1 MPPEETRH
9 DTNTDPLAGSRRPWH
24 RSAWITLRDQPAP
37 KRAIHCLQA
46 PIVPA
51 LMSKIIGRMAS
62 KSVDQVGHGAAFEVV
77 AECLQILLEE
87 RALTINL
94 LVARVEHRQL
104 GCADREAS
112 LGIFGIKRVR
122 FAVTVLRFVV
132 TVHRHETIAPIHQR
146 IDMIG
151 PYREGL

>member
-62 KSVDQVGHGAAFEVV
+62 KSVNQVRHGAALEIV
-77 AECLQILLEE
+77 AQLNQMLLEQ
-87 RALTINL
+87 RSLTVNL
-94 LVARVEHRQL
+94 LIGHVE
-104 GCADREAS
+104 
-112 LGIFGIKRVR
+112 
-122 FAVTVLRFVV
+122 
-132 TVHRHETIAPIHQR
+132 
-146 IDMIG
+146 
-151 PYREGL
+151 